1 MTVYSI
7 LWAVN
12 LELNSV
18 LGNEGR
24 AGMTAIVDDPQLDLS
39 TLAKRLSTALPAYAR
54 PVFVRLLSKMDTTGG
69 FLIQNTLLTLYRCV
83 VIMWKYILSFVNRL
97 DTDHI

>member
-69 FLIQNTLLTLYRCV
+69 LFNTEYIINSIQIQIRNYHVKVHTIIC
-83 VIMWKYILSFVNRL
+83 
-97 DTDHI
+97 